1 MGSPLLQMR
10 VVLALLCAVGASLLY
25 VARAQQY
32 GSCNENWCMTSRRR
46 ANNHGTISSCFG
58 GDSPQANATLG
69 ASGSCSCS
77 TGTPHILLNE
87 RNAASEGAKISRTS
101 RRRSTTGYF
110 FTCCTAPVTDTMAG
124 ISYYSPAA
132 GQSAF
137 VSQAATT
144 RNCGYVDDEDE
155 AERIGEVV
163 GGIIFWMCVCG
174 CCCGVIYLAHR
185 QCTNP
190 QRGSFVPAQ
199 ANQVRILN
207 GVQVDANNNPIN
219 PGAGQQMQQG
229 YHPGGQPSMAH
240 QMMTQQ
246 HPHHVQEQQ
255 QQLPP
260 GWTSAQ
266 DPQSGRTYYID
277 PSQQTHWDLPQQQ
290 PMSAA
295 VAAPSYGGDG
305 QLPPGWQSHQDPAS
319 GNTYYVSPQGTTQW
333 DPPK

>member
-1 MGSPLLQMR
+1 MGLLQMR
-10 VVLALLCAVGASLLY
+10 VVLALLCAVGACLLY

-32 GSCNENWCMTSRRR
+32 GSGNENLCTTDRRR
-46 ANNHGTISSCFG
+46 RVNPAISSCFG
-58 GDSPQANATLG
+58 GDSPQANPDLG
-69 ASGSCSCS
+69 ASGSCSCAN
-77 TGTPHILLNE
+77 GKPHILLNSQ
-87 RNAASEGAKISRTS
+87 RAKISTN
-101 RRRSTTGYF
+101 TTGYF
-110 FTCCTAPVTDTMAG
+110 FTCCTAPVTGT

-132 GQSAF
+132 GQSAY

-144 RNCGYVDDEDE
+144 RNCGYVDDE

-219 PGAGQQMQQG
+219 PGAAGQQMQQG

-246 HPHHVQEQQ
+246 HPHHVQEQQQQQQQ

-290 PMSAA
+290 PMPAA

>member
-1 MGSPLLQMR
+1 MGAQITSPLLQMR
-10 VVLALLCAVGASLLY
+10 VVLALLCAVGACLLY
-25 VARAQQY
+25 VARAQPA
-32 GSCNENWCMTSRRR
+32 SCNENLCTTDRRR
-46 ANNHGTISSCFG
+46 RVNPAISSCFG
-58 GDSPQANATLG
+58 GDSPQANPDLG
-69 ASGSCSCS
+69 ASGSCSCAN
-77 TGTPHILLNE
+77 GKPHILLNSQ
-87 RNAASEGAKISRTS
+87 RAKISTN
-101 RRRSTTGYF
+101 TTGYF
-110 FTCCTAPVTDTMAG
+110 FTCCTGPVTTS

-132 GQSAF
+132 GQSAY

-144 RNCGYVDDEDE
+144 RNCGYVDDE

-240 QMMTQQ
+240 QMMPQQ
-246 HPHHVQEQQ
+246 HPHHVQQQQ

-305 QLPPGWQSHQDPAS
+305 QLPPGWQSHQDPSS